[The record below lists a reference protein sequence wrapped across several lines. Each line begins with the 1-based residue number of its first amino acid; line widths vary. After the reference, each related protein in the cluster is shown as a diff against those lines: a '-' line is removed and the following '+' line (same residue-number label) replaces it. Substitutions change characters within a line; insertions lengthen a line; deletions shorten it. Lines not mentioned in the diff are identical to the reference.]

1 MALAVCAGA
10 PARAHVS
17 EGGLVLLLPTDIY
30 IAAGVAVVAA
40 TVALLALLPARAV
53 AALFRPRRLRP
64 GRGSR
69 ARRMVTNWA
78 AFAVLAALVWSG
90 LAGPRDPLANL
101 LPLVVW
107 TVWWIMLVALQGL
120 AGDLW
125 SRIDPWRGPVAV
137 ARRLSGPPPLRLPA
151 RLGHAPAIAI
161 LLCFVGFLLADP
173 APTDPARLAVIVA
186 LYWLSSFA
194 ALVLFGARWRYRG
207 EAVGVLMRSYGR
219 LGVMRHGRVGL
230 TGWQL
235 AAGRVPPAGL
245 ALFMLLMLGSG
256 SFDGL
261 NETFWWFARMGWN
274 PLEFPGRSAVIGQT
288 LAGLAVANL
297 VLVAGFALAVRAGLW
312 LAGGG
317 RFRRAFRALAPSVLP
332 IALGYHLA
340 HYLTSF
346 LVDGQYV
353 LVALNDP
360 LATGADLLGMG
371 ETYVTTGFFNTP
383 ASVRM
388 IWLSQ
393 AGAVVLGHVLAV
405 LLAHAIALRELR
417 DPRRA
422 ALSQAPLAAMMVL
435 YTLFS
440 LWLLASPRGI

>member
-1 MALAVCAGA
+1 M
-10 PARAHVS
+10 
-17 EGGLVLLLPTDIY
+17 
-30 IAAGVAVVAA
+30 
-40 TVALLALLPARAV
+40 
-53 AALFRPRRLRP
+53 
-64 GRGSR
+64 
-69 ARRMVTNWA
+69 
-78 AFAVLAALVWSG
+78 
-90 LAGPRDPLANL
+90 
-101 LPLVVW
+101 
-107 TVWWIMLVALQGL
+107 
-120 AGDLW
+120 
-125 SRIDPWRGPVAV
+125 
-137 ARRLSGPPPLRLPA
+137 
-151 RLGHAPAIAI
+151 
-161 LLCFVGFLLADP
+161 
-173 APTDPARLAVIVA
+173 
-186 LYWLSSFA
+186 
-194 ALVLFGARWRYRG
+194 
-207 EAVGVLMRSYGR
+207 
-219 LGVMRHGRVGL
+219 

-235 AAGRVPPAGL
+235 AAGRVPPVGL
-245 ALFMLLMLGSG
+245 ALFTLLMLGSG

-288 LAGLAVANL
+288 LAGLVVANL
-297 VLVAGFALAVRAGLW
+297 VLVAGFALAVRAGLG

-317 RFRRAFRALAPSVLP
+317 SFRRAFRALAPSVLP

-360 LATGADLLGMG
+360 LATGAELLGMG
-371 ETYVTTGFFNTP
+371 ETYVTTGFFNTR
-383 ASVRM
+383 ASVRI

-422 ALSQAPLAAMMVL
+422 ALSQVPLAAMMVL